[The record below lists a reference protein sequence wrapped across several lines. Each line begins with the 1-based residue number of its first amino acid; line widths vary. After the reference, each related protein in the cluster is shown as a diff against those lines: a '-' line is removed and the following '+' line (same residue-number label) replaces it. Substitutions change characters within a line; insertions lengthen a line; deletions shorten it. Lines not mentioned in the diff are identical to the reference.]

1 MKYCMNVTYDGHM
14 DLIIGGRWEF
24 TAHRD
29 GKHSRNVFSLIQM
42 PQFTTHLFHRHS
54 LRAKTTTHIRKHF
67 QICASIQY
75 MQPNHQPYQQTLNT
89 SPSVLTCGM
98 VSLLKVKV
106 MLAQSLS
113 GWQRALTAG
122 RWADQHSPWEEQGFT
137 KHCSSRTGTHS
148 WPRGQS
154 PRPEPSIRQGL
165 GPHHSCQREEASQ
178 LRNNYT
184 SLLTSVHDLTT
195 STTHR
200 LSWRTFVQLT
210 IPLWQ

>member
-1 MKYCMNVTYDGHM
+1 
-14 DLIIGGRWEF
+14 
-24 TAHRD
+24 
-29 GKHSRNVFSLIQM
+29 
-42 PQFTTHLFHRHS
+42 
-54 LRAKTTTHIRKHF
+54 
-67 QICASIQY
+67 
-75 MQPNHQPYQQTLNT
+75 
-89 SPSVLTCGM
+89 M

-113 GWQRALTAG
+113 GWQRALTGG
-122 RWADQHSPWEEQGFT
+122 RWADQHSPWDEQGFT

-178 LRNNYT
+178 FRNSYA

-200 LSWRTFVQLT
+200 PTLTYLCTADNPPVTVTGVTVFSPLCSVYSDPTPDHTRTSGDWEKNKLF
-210 IPLWQ
+210 